1 MSVKKLLFL
10 LSLTLLFNQGRAED
24 FVIPRLSPLPVKIE
38 DQKVSLA
45 GKWQFN
51 PSPETDFWKKGR
63 VDNWKSIEVPG
74 EWVMQGFEVEKGKAA
89 GYYRTFIV
97 PSSWERQR
105 VKLRCNGIYSDSRIY
120 INGKEAGFHLGG
132 FTPFELDVTDW
143 VETGKENKIAVSVRS
158 ESLADS
164 TSSAS
169 QYAVHP
175 LGGISR
181 DIYLYALPDVNLGM
195 FHASTSFDSTYTDA
209 TLKTEIEVVNE
220 STVEAG
226 QLTLQFVLKDA
237 SGKEILLKKNS
248 QSVRKLAA
256 GATRKIEVSFDVAN
270 PHKWDSEHPY
280 LYTLTCRLKD
290 KQRVLHETTRRIGF
304 RQVEV
309 RGNQMYINNM
319 PVKLRGVCRH
329 EVMPLR
335 GRSVNGDIWRQDVE
349 LFRRGNVNYIR
360 TSHYPP
366 DEALLEACDEL
377 GMLVEL
383 EAPFCWAH
391 NTKVP
396 EDMHDAV
403 LVNQHIEMVNL
414 NRSHPSI
421 IMWSMGNES
430 NLFTEYFKKASE
442 VVKQIDPTRPRIFSQ
457 WGPDADNG
465 ELEVTNHH
473 YPGPKGPAMYRDSK
487 RPVTFDEF
495 CHLNAYNRLE
505 LAADPG
511 LRSMWGILL
520 DRMWTDMYRSE
531 GVLGG
536 AIWAGIDDTFF
547 LPGEK
552 AVGYGTWGPIDGW
565 RREKPEYWGMKKAFS
580 PVKIEQ
586 KGNMSADGIVCL
598 HVENRHNFSNL
609 SECSIE
615 WKVGKKSGKITADIA
630 PRTEGDIEV
639 RLPEEL
645 RNAEIMELAVT
656 GVRGFV
662 IDEYRF
668 RILPEQLK
676 EQTQDQTGTLSWQ
689 EGPDAIEIQSGKG
702 DFSINRRTGLLSAEC
717 NGKIVLHQSPSLMV
731 LPLNGE
737 GEGIQMVGKDQKFEP
752 YNPVCEDWLAQSVTF
767 VPGEE
772 VVSVKVKGNY
782 KEAEGV
788 LEYRFHKNG
797 EVTFTYDFTMFQD
810 ISPRQTGLVFTLP
823 SSFTHLDWE
832 RKGYWTVYPE
842 DNIDALKGEA
852 EAFDKS
858 LPVSGLAGPS
868 KQPSK
873 PWSYDQTAAG
883 SNLFRSTKENIYR
896 AGLKSKEGNSVTVI
910 SDGTQH
916 VRPWIEKEA
925 TRLLVAGYNNPGRE
939 NFLIPHAEK
948 GYRPLKRGDKVE
960 GVVKLVF

>member
-10 LSLTLLFNQGRAED
+10 LSLTLFFNQGRAED
-24 FVIPRLSPLPVKIE
+24 FVIPRISPLPI
-38 DQKVSLA
+38 KVENRKVPLA

-51 PSPETDFWKKGR
+51 PSPEKEFWKKGGLS
-63 VDNWKSIEVPG
+63 NWKNIEVPG

-89 GYYRTFIV
+89 GYYRTFTV
-97 PSSWERQR
+97 PSSWNGQR

-120 INGKEAGFHLGG
+120 INGKEAGSHLGG
-132 FTPFELDVTDW
+132 FTPFELDITDW

-220 STVEAG
+220 STTEAG

-237 SGKEILLKKNS
+237 SGKEIPLKKNS
-248 QSVRKLAA
+248 QPVRKLAA
-256 GATRKIEVSFDVAN
+256 GATGKMEVSFDVAN

-280 LYTLTCRLKD
+280 LYTLTCQLKD
-290 KQRVLHETTRRIGF
+290 KQKVLHETTRRIGF

-366 DEALLEACDEL
+366 DEALLEVCDEL
-377 GMLVEL
+377 GMLIEL

-396 EDMHDAV
+396 EDMHYAV

-473 YPGPKGPAMYRDSK
+473 YPGPTGPDKYRDSK

-511 LRSMWGILL
+511 LRSMWGVLL

-536 AIWAGIDDTFF
+536 AIWAGINDTFF

-586 KGNMSADGIVCL
+586 KGNMSADGRVCF

-609 SECSIE
+609 SECRIE
-615 WKVGKKSGKITADIA
+615 WSVGGQKGKVTVDVA
-630 PRTEGDIEV
+630 PRSEGEFEIQ
-639 RLPEEL
+639 LPESL
-645 RNAEIMELAVT
+645 YGSGQMELTVT

-662 IDEYRF
+662 VDEYHFDLLPVKAESKRESKTG
-668 RILPEQLK
+668 RLVCEENAGSILIRSVGGEFTIDK
-676 EQTQDQTGTLSWQ
+676 R
-689 EGPDAIEIQSGKG
+689 
-702 DFSINRRTGLLSAEC
+702 NGLLSAERERK
-717 NGKIVLHQSPSLMV
+717 KIIRQSPSLMV
-731 LPLNGE
+731 LPLNPH
-737 GEGIQMVGKDQKFEP
+737 GEGIQMTGKDQNFTP
-752 YNPVCEDWLAQSVTF
+752 FNPVCKNWVAHSVSCISTDDQ
-767 VPGEE
+767 VTIL
-772 VVSVKVKGNY
+772 VKGSY

-788 LEYRFHKNG
+788 LEYCFHNDG
-797 EVTFTYDFTMFQD
+797 ELVVTYDFTMLQEV
-810 ISPRQTGLVFTLP
+810 SPRQTGLVFTLP
-823 SSFTHLDWE
+823 ASFTDLSWE
-832 RKGYWTVYPE
+832 RKGYWSVYPK
-842 DNIDALKGEA
+842 DHIGGLKGSA
-852 EAFDKS
+852 KAFNDE
-858 LPVSGLAGPS
+858 LPVSGVAGPS
-868 KQPSK
+868 RQPSVS
-873 PWSYDQTAAG
+873 WSMDQTAAG
-883 SNLFRSTKENIYR
+883 SNIFRSTKENIYSAKLSNT
-896 AGLKSKEGNSVTVI
+896 AGDKLSVV

-916 VRPWIEKEA
+916 VRAWLDQDVV
-925 TRLLVAGYNNPGRE
+925 RFLVAGYNNAGNE
-939 NFLIPHAEK
+939 NFLISHAEK
-948 GYRPLKRGDKVE
+948 EYRPLRRGDKIQGKIRVS
-960 GVVKLVF
+960 F